1 MLWDIIKA
9 ILIAGAPIAVISY
22 YLVIFTSKK
31 VTLKSKNASQLK
43 KELKNINLDENKQ
56 GHVIHNMLHK
66 KHLKFGGGFYGVLAL
81 ITYIHVELY
90 QVIGFVNNFSSVQN
104 FIQSIGFSMLINFFI
119 EAIMNFI
126 TALMWP
132 VYWYKFLP
140 IGSFWVWVI
149 VAILAH
155 AMATRYALAKIS
167 QANN

>member
-1 MLWDIIKA
+1 MLLDIIKA
-9 ILIAGAPIAVISY
+9 ILIAGVPIAVISY
-22 YLVIFTSKK
+22 YLVIFTSRK

-56 GHVIHNMLHK
+56 AHVVHNILHK
-66 KHLKFGGGFYGVLAL
+66 KYLKFGGGFYGILAF

-90 QVIGFVNNFSSVQN
+90 QVIDFINNFSSVQN
-104 FIQSIGFSMLINFFI
+104 FIQSIGFWMLINFFI

-132 VYWYKFLP
+132 IYWYKFLP

-155 AMATRYALAKIS
+155 TVATRYALTK
-167 QANN
+167 NNNN